1 MSDGLET
8 NTGYSLS
15 TKAQVT
21 NELLDC
27 LRMFLEGKPID
38 RAVKYVFNEL

>member
-27 LRMFLEGKPID
+27 LRMFLEGKSTD
-38 RAVKYVFNEL
+38 RAVECI